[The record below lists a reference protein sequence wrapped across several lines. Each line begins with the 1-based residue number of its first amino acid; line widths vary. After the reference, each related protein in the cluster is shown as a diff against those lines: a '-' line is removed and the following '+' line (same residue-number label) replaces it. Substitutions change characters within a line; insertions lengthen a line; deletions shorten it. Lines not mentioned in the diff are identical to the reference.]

1 MSKDKEIVKIKT
13 KFGEMTVHF
22 FNDSA
27 PKHVESF
34 IVHSKSGYFDGT
46 IFHRVIPGFV
56 IQGGDPNTK
65 GTNKASYGTGGHSAS
80 IMVLGMR
87 TIPPV
92 GICPLSLMI

>member
-1 MSKDKEIVKIKT
+1 MSKDKNIAKIKT
-13 KFGEMTVHF
+13 KFGEMTVNF

-34 IVHSKSGYFDGT
+34 ILHSKSGYFDGT

-65 GTNKASYGTGGHSAS
+65 GTNKASYGTGGHSAKYYG
-80 IMVLGMR
+80 VGDENDPL
-87 TIPPV
+87 V
-92 GICPLSLMI
+92 GICLLSLMI